1 MVMIYCAQLVSC
13 VVRYET
19 CFPLTSGSSKGKTP
33 GGKLRNPRKRR
44 PQKQRE
50 RDSAEVDL
58 DEAPLK
64 RPPGGGGRVRQR
76 GKATNNY
83 NNGVGQDREG
93 VTGFINAFRRL
104 IQRVI

>member
-1 MVMIYCAQLVSC
+1 MIYCPQLISH
-13 VVRYET
+13 VVRCVT
-19 CFPLTSGSSKGKTP
+19 SFPLPSGSSKGKTP

-50 RDSAEVDL
+50 RDSAELDL

-64 RPPGGGGRVRQR
+64 RPPGGGRVRQR
-76 GKATNNY
+76 GKATNNNY